1 MMPPLQAT
9 LPITSSANMDTDS
22 LPKNY
27 RAVTLRISVGRML
40 TAQRA
45 IQAAYPRAG
54 GPVMTLGI
62 LHALKGQ
69 RSVEDLL
76 RALPSALRPLLAFDR
91 VSLAWDRSVSGTL
104 WWHELDAECAIS
116 RTDDEVPAD
125 LTAVDLP
132 GAADDAAPG
141 AGNAGDRLATR
152 QRVLRRRRRPVGHR
166 RGRASGHARQ
176 RPEP

>member
-91 VSLAWDRSVSGTL
+91 VSLALDRSVSGAL
-104 WWHELDAECAIS
+104 GWHGLDAECAIS
-116 RTDDEVPAD
+116 RTDAEVPAD
-125 LTAVDLP
+125 LGDEERATDHAIRL
-132 GAADDAAPG
+132 GGRRAA
-141 AGNAGDRLATR
+141 
-152 QRVLRRRRRPVGHR
+152 RRRRRPSPCLRSGLPGWR
-166 RGRASGHARQ
+166 RPPAGGRAD
-176 RPEP
+176 

>member
-1 MMPPLQAT
+1 MMPPPQAT

-27 RAVTLRISVGRML
+27 RAVTLRISAGRIL

-45 IQAAYPRAG
+45 IQAAYPRVG

-91 VSLAWDRSVSGTL
+91 VSLAWDRSVSGAL
-104 WWHELDAECAIS
+104 WWHGLDAECAIS
-116 RTDDEVPAD
+116 RTDDEVPARSEEHTSE
-125 LTAVDLP
+125 LQSP
-132 GAADDAAPG
+132 
-141 AGNAGDRLATR
+141 
-152 QRVLRRRRRPVGHR
+152 
-166 RGRASGHARQ
+166 
-176 RPEP
+176 